1 MKIHSVFDPA
11 FKRYGQVVEGLPDTV
26 SELLEALQKTPLPE
40 GSKCRVT
47 EVDGAVLIVV
57 GVTNTVT

>member
-26 SELLEALQKTPLPE
+26 
-40 GSKCRVT
+40 
-47 EVDGAVLIVV
+47 AVLLW
-57 GVTNTVT
+57 TLQ